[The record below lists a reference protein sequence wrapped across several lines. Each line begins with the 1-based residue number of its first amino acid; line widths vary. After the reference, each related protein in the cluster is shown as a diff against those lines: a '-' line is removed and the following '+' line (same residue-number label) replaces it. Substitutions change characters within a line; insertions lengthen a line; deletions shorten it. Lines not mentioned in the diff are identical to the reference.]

1 VKARSRPRGRVT
13 PVVAY
18 VVSGIIGGTTGL
30 LVAMDAIRR
39 DRSGP
44 GLHPVETA
52 WIPPLVTMVAI
63 VAGVLV
69 AWFSDRCDPLQGS
82 RKGAL
87 SALRHC
93 KSSKCRLL
101 HRLPTVLLVSFGCDI
116 PSRTFVLNCSRCG
129 LDVLGSLGSG

>member
-1 VKARSRPRGRVT
+1 MKARSRPRGRVT

-69 AWFSDRCDPLQGS
+69 AWFLTAVILSRAPGRVRCP
-82 RKGAL
+82 
-87 SALRHC
+87 
-93 KSSKCRLL
+93 
-101 HRLPTVLLVSFGCDI
+101 
-116 PSRTFVLNCSRCG
+116 RCG
-129 LDVLGSLGSG
+129 TANRRSADSCTACQLSFS